1 MSKKPVKKYQPRR
14 PKLLL
19 TNPEERICVKMGLA
33 RADKPDGR
41 VEYDWEKI
49 NELWLA
55 DPAPTMLEFCRKYG
69 LNYDHAH
76 KMLKSTAVRKRA
88 VHAVLRSGY
97 MLSVVRRLTE
107 SNALRAEESAVKFE
121 QTVHELMVFSRSA
134 ASFARARMMK
144 MGPRGE
150 EMVNVDAKATDVAY
164 YARIARDASETLK
177 NLLNLKITVDGTED
191 EKREVSG
198 ITIDAPEGTSEHED
212 SEHEDSEQGRPEE
225 ASAHEPPGVRPDQAK
240 PG

>member
-1 MSKKPVKKYQPRR
+1 MSKKPVKKYTPKRPR
-14 PKLLL
+14 LLL
-19 TNPEERICVKMGLA
+19 TNPEDRLCVKMGLA
-33 RADKPDGR
+33 KADKPDGR

-55 DPAPTMLEFCRKYG
+55 DPAPTMIDFCRKYG

-97 MLSVVRRLTE
+97 MLSVVRRITE
-107 SNALRAEESAVKFE
+107 GNAERAEQSAAKFE

-144 MGPRGE
+144 MGPGGV

-177 NLLNLKITVDGTED
+177 NLLSLKIAVEGSE
-191 EKREVSG
+191 EERREVSG
-198 ITIDAPEGTSEHED
+198 ITIDVPEGTSGHED
-212 SEHEDSEQGRPEE
+212 PEDQTEEVRHHEHHPVRQDKAEQG
-225 ASAHEPPGVRPDQAK
+225 
-240 PG
+240 

>member
-55 DPAPTMLEFCRKYG
+55 DPAPTMLDFCRKYG

-177 NLLNLKITVDGTED
+177 NLLNLKITVGGTED

-212 SEHEDSEQGRPEE
+212 SEQGRPEE
-225 ASAHEPPGVRPDQAK
+225 ARRPEPPPVRPDQAE